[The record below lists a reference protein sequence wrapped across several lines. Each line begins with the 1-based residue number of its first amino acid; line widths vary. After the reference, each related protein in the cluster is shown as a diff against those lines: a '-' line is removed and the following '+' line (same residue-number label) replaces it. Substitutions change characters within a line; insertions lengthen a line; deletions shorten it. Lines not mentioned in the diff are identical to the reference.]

1 MPVCHHPIGHPHF
14 PYSVEM
20 LTGNI
25 HINGPVPTACVHK
38 SSYSLLPC
46 SGRLVRLVQVASD
59 GAVAE
64 HDLDRLDGGNGGVQ
78 RRCRDIQCGDVVALG
93 GRGEELGEGDRGFCC
108 LSRYCE
114 LLFVWREDN
123 PAQVFGEA
131 FSFLCRDPGV
141 SGGTGWCFVGG
152 IVPTSASSC
161 HPVQQLHWGERCLL
175 QIWLKL
181 ARSSYSINDSNKVWC

>member
-1 MPVCHHPIGHPHF
+1 MPVCHHPIGYPHF

-38 SSYSLLPC
+38 SSYSLLPR

-78 RRCRDIQCGDVVALG
+78 RRCRDLQCGDVVALG

-108 LSRYCE
+108 LSPYCE
-114 LLFVWREDN
+114 LLFVWREDS

-131 FSFLCRDPGV
+131 FSFYVGSWSVWRDWVVFCWRDCTYV
-141 SGGTGWCFVGG
+141 SFIMSSCSATALEREMLVADL
-152 IVPTSASSC
+152 VETSA
-161 HPVQQLHWGERCLL
+161 
-175 QIWLKL
+175 
-181 ARSSYSINDSNKVWC
+181 